1 VFGRQH
7 TLQKPMETLLL
18 KYGYV
23 VLFLGVALEG
33 EAFLLAGAFL
43 AHRAYF
49 HLIIVI
55 VVAIAANCIA
65 DQVYYM
71 AARTRGRNWLERRFG
86 KHRPKAPNYFTQRL
100 AHFVTSL
107 SYTPVVLVLFAFV
120 ASEFGF
126 AESLS
131 NIALRGNNQQLH
143 LYGSREGSPVILSS
157 GDLGWAGLVTHVAE
171 FLSDQGYFI
180 VGFNSRAY
188 LESFTS
194 MASALKPQDVP
205 QDYRALIDFGA
216 QGSSSRP
223 ILAGVSEGAGLSVL
237 AATDPL
243 VRTSVRGVLGLGLPD
258 QNELGWKWQDFTIWI
273 TKKTPNE
280 PSFMVEDIIAKMSPL
295 PLAEIHSTHDEF
307 LPLEQAKTMFAR
319 AGEPKRMWAIEAAN
333 HRFSNNRV
341 ELNRVLLEA
350 LEWIKNPR

>member
-1 VFGRQH
+1 MGLHARTVSMR
-7 TLQKPMETLLL
+7 KPARRSWIRRGYDPVSIRAGSSSASRSTKRLSQPSCPGLRAGLYPPQPRRGSFWWHPLL
-18 KYGYV
+18 GNT
-23 VLFLGVALEG
+23 VLGWLGVG
-33 EAFLLAGAFL
+33 GPK
-43 AHRAYF
+43 
-49 HLIIVI
+49 
-55 VVAIAANCIA
+55 
-65 DQVYYM
+65 
-71 AARTRGRNWLERRFG
+71 TRSC
-86 KHRPKAPNYFTQRL
+86 FTQRL
-100 AHFVTSL
+100 AHFITSF
-107 SYTPVVLVLFAFV
+107 SYTPVVLVFFAFV
-120 ASEFGF
+120 ASESGF
-126 AESLS
+126 AESLK
-131 NIALRGNNQQLH
+131 NITLRGNNQQLH
-143 LYGSREGSPVILSS
+143 LYGSRGGIPVILSS

-194 MASALKPQDVP
+194 GTSALKPQDVP

-223 ILAGVSEGAGLSVL
+223 IMAGVSEGAGLSVL
-237 AATDPL
+237 AAIDPL
-243 VRTSVRGVLGLGLPD
+243 ISTSVRGVLGLGLPD

-273 TKKTPNE
+273 TKKTPKE

-307 LPLEQAKTMFAR
+307 LPLEQAKAMFAR
-319 AGEPKRMWAIEAAN
+319 AGEPKRMWVIEAAN

-350 LEWIKNPR
+350 LEWIKNTR